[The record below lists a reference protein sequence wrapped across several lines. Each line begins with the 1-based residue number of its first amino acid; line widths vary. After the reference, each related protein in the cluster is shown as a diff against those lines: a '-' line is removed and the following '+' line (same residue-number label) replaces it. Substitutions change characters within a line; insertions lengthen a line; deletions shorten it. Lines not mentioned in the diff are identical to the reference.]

1 MIILPSSSGLVVC
14 APVGHISVMRRQGR
28 WNILSPRS
36 SALYT
41 LGLAPT
47 LPLQSDDDYVVIYF
61 LIERRSVLPVKE
73 YEACNETEVEKK
85 NHNNRGNDGGLRTA
99 DVARVSNI

>member
-1 MIILPSSSGLVVC
+1 M
-14 APVGHISVMRRQGR
+14 
-28 WNILSPRS
+28 
-36 SALYT
+36 
-41 LGLAPT
+41 
-47 LPLQSDDDYVVIYF
+47 
-61 LIERRSVLPVKE
+61 LPVKE